1 MTESAATTQACAP
14 SSGEQWARLAA
25 DVHAEI
31 AILHAG
37 NDDPEHR
44 SKVRAAHE
52 RALAKGSDFL

>member
-1 MTESAATTQACAP
+1 MTESAATTQNREL

-25 DVHAEI
+25 DARAEI

-37 NDDPEHR
+37 NDDAAHR
-44 SKVRAAHE
+44 AKVRAAHE